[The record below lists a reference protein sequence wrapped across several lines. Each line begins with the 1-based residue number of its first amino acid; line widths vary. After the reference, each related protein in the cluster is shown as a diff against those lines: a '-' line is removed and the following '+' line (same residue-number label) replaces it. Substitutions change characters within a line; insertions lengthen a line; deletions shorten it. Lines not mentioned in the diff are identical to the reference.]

1 MCRYGKHG
9 AKARAPTPDFWLPFP
24 ARDSGEGG
32 PSVAHSAK
40 DGGRGVSFSTS
51 NPHGIISFGRLR
63 FSNRRSDGSAS
74 VEKSTIHNPLASFVI
89 CSSMPSF
96 GILMGIW
103 VSIMDDQTKTA
114 GADEPVPPRKSKP
127 KIKTQQKPHKKKTA
141 KKSGTGKGTP
151 WTFPKNVL
159 EDAIRIAQAI
169 EEKNAGNP
177 MPAPDLAVAVGF
189 KQSTDWRFGD
199 LLRSAW
205 QYGLVSGTG
214 ATASISLTSL
224 GQDIVAPSSPTQ
236 RSEALL
242 AAFRSVSDF
251 AAVEK
256 FYGGKRIPEDEF
268 FLNTLT
274 REFSIP
280 RDRVDTFARV
290 FLENL
295 RYLRAFTPSV
305 GPDISVPSVDDA
317 SPGATPPEK
326 IPNPAVSREP
336 RVREFLDT
344 CFVMMPFGAWFDRYY
359 QEIYVPAIKEAGFE
373 PIRADELFS
382 TGSVVEQIWDQIEKS
397 KLLLADLSGKNP
409 NVFYELGLAHAARKP
424 VVFTASNVDDV
435 PFDLRHLRVIVYDV
449 REPEWAPRLR
459 KSIADYLRNATREPG
474 KSIPH
479 PFRRFV
485 EELEQEQSANQRA
498 RKPKPAIA

>member
-1 MCRYGKHG
+1 MAEDQEV
-9 AKARAPTPDFWLPFP
+9 AKAKKRPKRLAKGKKVSGSPT
-24 ARDSGEGG
+24 A
-32 PSVAHSAK
+32 
-40 DGGRGVSFSTS
+40 
-51 NPHGIISFGRLR
+51 
-63 FSNRRSDGSAS
+63 
-74 VEKSTIHNPLASFVI
+74 
-89 CSSMPSF
+89 
-96 GILMGIW
+96 
-103 VSIMDDQTKTA
+103 
-114 GADEPVPPRKSKP
+114 
-127 KIKTQQKPHKKKTA
+127 
-141 KKSGTGKGTP
+141 KGTP

-177 MPAPDLAVAVGF
+177 MHAPDLARAVGF

-199 LLRSAW
+199 LLRSAY

-214 ATASISLTSL
+214 ASASIALTSL
-224 GQDIVAPSSPTQ
+224 GQDIVAPSSPSQ

-251 AAVEK
+251 AAVEN

-274 REFSIP
+274 RDFDIA
-280 RDRVDTFARV
+280 RDRVGIFAKI

-295 RYLRAFTPSV
+295 RYLRAFAPSNV
-305 GPDISVPSVDDA
+305 SVETSTGMPDDVARSS
-317 SPGATPPEK
+317 TPPEK
-326 IPNPAVSREP
+326 IPSPVVSREP

-382 TGSVVEQIWDQIEKS
+382 TGSVVEQIWDQIEKA
-397 KLLLADLSGKNP
+397 KILLADLSDKNA

-424 VVFTASNVDDV
+424 VVFTSSNVDDV
-435 PFDLRHLRVIVYDV
+435 PFDLRHLRVIIYDI

-459 KSIADYLRNATREPG
+459 SSIADYLRNASKEPH

-479 PFRRFV
+479 PFRRLV
-485 EELEQEQSANQRA
+485 EEQEQEAAEIA
-498 RKPKPAIA
+498 RVRRPKI